1 VGGVS
6 PEAGVS
12 GSTATLV
19 VPCYEEANRLDGNA
33 MRTLVDTADVRL
45 ILVDDGS
52 TDGTLARLNALAAS
66 RPDVIR
72 VLPRVAHTGKGEA
85 VRAGLLLALDAGTPF
100 VGYFDAD
107 LAAPVSEIV
116 RLVGIAAARSDLDVV
131 LGSRVALLGHR
142 IHRSALRHY
151 LGRVFATAS
160 SLTLGLQVYDTQCG
174 AKVFRA
180 TSALRVALQ
189 NPFRSRWA
197 FDVELLSRLTLGNG
211 AVPPVRA
218 AAMLEVPLEQWSDV
232 GGTKLGP
239 RQAVTAVADLARIG
253 AARWRRSV

>member
-1 VGGVS
+1 VGGLS

-19 VPCYEEANRLDGNA
+19 VPCYEEAHRLDGDA
-33 MRTLVDTADVRL
+33 MRALVDSAAVQL

-52 TDGTLARLNALAAS
+52 TDGTLDRLTALAAS
-66 RPDVIR
+66 RPDLIT
-72 VLPRVAHTGKGEA
+72 VLTRAANTGKGEA
-85 VRAGLLLALDAGTPF
+85 VRAGLLTALDAGPPL

-107 LAAPVSEIV
+107 LAAPVSEIA
-116 RLVGIAAARSDLDVV
+116 RLVEIAAGRSDVDVV
-131 LGSRVALLGHR
+131 LGARVALLGHR

-180 TSALRVALQ
+180 TPALRAALQ
-189 NPFRSRWA
+189 DPFRSRWA
-197 FDVELLSRLTLGNG
+197 FDVELLSRLTTGDG
-211 AVPPVRA
+211 AVQPVA
-218 AAMLEVPLEQWSDV
+218 AEAMLEVPLEQWSDV
-232 GGTKLGP
+232 GGSKLGP
-239 RQAVTAVADLARIG
+239 REAVGAVFDLARI
-253 AARWRRSV
+253 AARHGRRSR

>member
-1 VGGVS
+1 M
-6 PEAGVS
+6 S

-19 VPCYEEANRLDGNA
+19 VPCYEEAHRLDCDA
-33 MRTLVDTADVRL
+33 MRALVDTADVQL

-52 TDGTLARLNALAAS
+52 TDGTLDRLTALAAS
-66 RPDVIR
+66 RPDVIT
-72 VLPRVAHTGKGEA
+72 VLTRAANTGKGEA
-85 VRAGLLLALDAGTPF
+85 VRGGLLVALDAGAPL

-107 LAAPVSEIV
+107 LAAPVSEIA
-116 RLVGIAAARSDLDVV
+116 RLVEIAAGRSDVDVV
-131 LGSRVALLGHR
+131 LGARVALLGHR

-180 TSALRVALQ
+180 TPALRVALQ

-211 AVPPVRA
+211 AVQPVA
-218 AAMLEVPLEQWSDV
+218 AEAMLEVPLEQWSDV
-232 GGTKLGP
+232 GGSKLGP
-239 RQAVTAVADLARIG
+239 RQAVTALADLARIG
-253 AARWRRSV
+253 AGRRRRSS

>member
-1 VGGVS
+1 VGGVP

-19 VPCYEEANRLDGNA
+19 VPCYEEAHRLDGDA
-33 MRTLVDTADVRL
+33 IRALVDTADVQL

-52 TDGTLARLNALAAS
+52 TDGTLDRLTALAAS
-66 RPDVIR
+66 RPDVITVFTR
-72 VLPRVAHTGKGEA
+72 AANSGKGEA
-85 VRAGLLLALDAGTPF
+85 VRAGLLVALDAGPPL

-107 LAAPVSEIV
+107 LAAPVSEIA
-116 RLVGIAAARSDLDVV
+116 RLVEIAARRADLDVV
-131 LGSRVALLGHR
+131 LGARVALLGHR
-142 IHRSALRHY
+142 IRRSAVRHY

-180 TSALRVALQ
+180 TPALRAALQ
-189 NPFRSRWA
+189 DPFRSRWA

-211 AVPPVRA
+211 AVQPVA
-218 AAMLEVPLEQWSDV
+218 AEAMLEVPLEQWSDID
-232 GGTKLGP
+232 GSKLGP
-239 RQAVTAVADLARIG
+239 REAAGAARDLARL
-253 AARWRRSV
+253 AAQRMRRSR